1 MPQRNPPRLAERV
14 EYVIGVDTHKATHT
28 LAVVDRNGG
37 EMHHATEQATPFG
50 YRRMLTIAREHAPT
64 SRCWAIEST
73 GSYGRGLT
81 SYLLEQGEF
90 VAELD
95 RPARRGRRNGAKSDQ
110 IDATRAARE
119 ALARPHLTQP
129 RQRGEREALRV
140 LIRTRK
146 GAVRAKRVA
155 ICHLKALIVT
165 APALLRQQLE
175 RQPTDELLGR
185 CARLRTLQ
193 HASHEHRAT
202 LKALRS
208 TARRALALTHEA
220 DDLESDIE
228 LLVERMAPQLL
239 AEPGIGTLTA
249 AEILITWSHPGRI
262 RNDSAFAMM
271 GGAAPIP
278 ASSGQVTRHRL
289 NRRGDRH
296 LNCALHTIALNR
308 MRYHEETKAY
318 TERRRAEGKSDREIR
333 RCLKRF
339 LARRIFKLLEG
350 TPPTQA

>member
-1 MPQRNPPRLAERV
+1 M
-14 EYVIGVDTHKATHT
+14 GVDTHKSSHT

-37 EMHHATEQATPFG
+37 ELHHAAEQATPFG
-50 YRRMLTIAREHAPT
+50 YRSMLAIARAYAPT

-95 RPARRGRRNGAKSDQ
+95 RPARPGRRNGAKSDQ

-129 RQRGEREALRV
+129 RQRGDREALRV
-140 LIRTRK
+140 LIRTRE

-155 ICHLKALIVT
+155 ISHLKALIVT
-165 APALLRQQLE
+165 APALPRQQLE
-175 RQPTDELLGR
+175 RQPTDELLAR

-193 HASHEHRAT
+193 HASTEHRAT

-228 LLVERMAPQLL
+228 LVVQSMAPQLL
-239 AEPGIGTLTA
+239 TEPGIGTLTA
-249 AEILITWSHPGRI
+249 AEILIAWSHPGRI
-262 RNDSAFAMM
+262 RNDGAFAMM

-296 LNCALHTIALNR
+296 LNRALHTIAFNR
-308 MRYHEETKAY
+308 IRYHNETKTY
-318 TERRRAEGKSDREIR
+318 TERRRADGTSDRETR
-333 RCLKRF
+333 RCSKRY
-339 LARRIFKLLEG
+339 LARRIFKLLEA
-350 TPPTQA
+350 TPAPTPA

>member
-1 MPQRNPPRLAERV
+1 MPQRTSTRLADRV

-28 LAVVDRNGG
+28 LAVVDRHGG
-37 EMHHATEQATPFG
+37 EIRHATEQATPFG
-50 YRRMLTIAREHAPT
+50 YRRMLKIAREHAPT

-73 GSYGRGLT
+73 GSFGRGLT
-81 SYLLEQGEF
+81 TYLLEHGEF

-95 RPARRGRRNGAKSDQ
+95 RPARPGRRNGAKTDE

-129 RQRGEREALRV
+129 RQRGDREALRV
-140 LIRTRK
+140 LLRTRQ
-146 GAVRAKRVA
+146 GAVDAKRIAV
-155 ICHLKALIVT
+155 CHLKALLVT
-165 APALLRQQLE
+165 APALLRQQLD
-175 RQPTDELLGR
+175 RHSTDELLAR

-193 HASHEHRAT
+193 HASDEQRAT

-228 LLVERMAPQLL
+228 LLVKRMAPQLL

-249 AEILITWSHPGRI
+249 AEILITWSHAGRV
-262 RNDSAFAMM
+262 RNDSAFAMIA
-271 GGAAPIP
+271 GAAPIP

-289 NRRGDRH
+289 NRRGDRR
-296 LNCALHTIALNR
+296 LNCALHTIALSR
-308 MRYHEETKAY
+308 MTYHQETKDYA
-318 TERRRAEGKSDREIR
+318 EKRRMEGKSDREIR
-333 RCLKRF
+333 RCLKRY
-339 LARRIFKLLEG
+339 LARRIYKLLEAT
-350 TPPTQA
+350 TPLQA